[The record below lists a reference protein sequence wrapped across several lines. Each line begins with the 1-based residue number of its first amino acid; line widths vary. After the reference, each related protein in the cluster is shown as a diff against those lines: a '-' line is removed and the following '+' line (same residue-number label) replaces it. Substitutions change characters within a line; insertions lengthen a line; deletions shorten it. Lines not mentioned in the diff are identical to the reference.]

1 MRLLTTDGGVI
12 ESTRSRPLAVTE
24 DAAPRAHEVHR
35 PVIVP
40 HKQKIAVLV
49 VIPMEFVPS
58 EIALRLR
65 ASGYDVQSASTGRA
79 AVEVAEQT
87 PPDIILLDLDGMYE
101 ISLTAKIS
109 GFRVLHLLGRLRQ
122 EHPMAMVV
130 MTSQDYT
137 EVEGPVRASA
147 DDFINKP
154 IQPAQLHGRL
164 QGALDRV
171 RSRHQQHCLPTVP
184 TSLVGEMPVKHLHP
198 RL

>member
-12 ESTRSRPLAVTE
+12 ESTRPRPLTVTE

-40 HKQKIAVLV
+40 HKQQIAVLV

-58 EIALRLR
+58 EIALRLG
-65 ASGYDVQSASTGRA
+65 ASGYAVQSACTGRA

-101 ISLTAKIS
+101 ISLTAKVS

-130 MTSQDYT
+130 MT
-137 EVEGPVRASA
+137 
-147 DDFINKP
+147 
-154 IQPAQLHGRL
+154 
-164 QGALDRV
+164 RV
-171 RSRHQQHCLPTVP
+171 RIIPRSKAQYAPALTILLTNPFSQRSYTTAFRAHWTACAAAISTSTFLPF
-184 TSLVGEMPVKHLHP
+184 
-198 RL
+198 RLLS